1 MCSTSDP
8 NSLFNFHQGW
18 RTIQLSNPNEDPNSL
33 RLDFWRFSR
42 LILGMNQN
50 DSTAASSST
59 VSLDK
64 IRHTATKDESGEEG
78 SVDDDSSHMNR
89 SGSDLGLGFLQRS
102 FYADPTRFFGRKP
115 GGANDLDASSAHSTA
130 SDHEGSAGS
139 NLNSAANSKRNWS
152 DQVCGSPI
160 AHLFKR
166 SIFRSLHNFHPL
178 FVRVPF

>member
-1 MCSTSDP
+1 
-8 NSLFNFHQGW
+8 
-18 RTIQLSNPNEDPNSL
+18 
-33 RLDFWRFSR
+33 
-42 LILGMNQN
+42 MNQKETSSKPYQDN
-50 DSTAASSST
+50 TRNVSSSRN
-59 VSLDK
+59 S
-64 IRHTATKDESGEEG
+64 AEEG
-78 SVDDDSSHMNR
+78 SIEDDSSHMTR